1 VEAKILFV
9 FGIRSLILVLGSKER
24 LNNGANSKTS
34 KYKPLRQGLL
44 RMTLTGAMNAALKS

>member
-1 VEAKILFV
+1 
-9 FGIRSLILVLGSKER
+9 LGSKER

-34 KYKPLRQGLL
+34 KYKACPLKQGLL